1 MTADQYLRNVLSQQR
16 LTSEELDELRAHRA
30 DVQTVLEDHF
40 SESNPDIRYA
50 GSYKKKT
57 MIRDAYDLDVACYF
71 GHEDTAA
78 GQNLREIYDACAEA
92 LTESYHLQ
100 RKRSALRVMEKGALV
115 SRTDFRIDVVPGRYT
130 NDERSD
136 AFLHQEGG
144 GKTRLKTNL
153 QVHVKHIRDSGVRDA
168 IKLLKLWRY
177 QRSIQI
183 KTFVLEL
190 LAVDLLKYRK
200 AAKLSTQFRHVL
212 TECRDHP
219 DRLHVEDP
227 ANSNNDLKPLLD
239 EARSDLA
246 AWASLT
252 LEHFENDDWE
262 SVFGKL
268 PEEAKTESAIAV
280 AIGQAA
286 SRTSPSRPWLP
297 TK

>member
-1 MTADQYLRNVLSQQR
+1 MTTDQYLKNVLSQQR
-16 LTSEELDELRAHRA
+16 LTNKELNELRAHRA

-40 SESNPDIRYA
+40 SESSPDIRYA

-78 GQNLREIYDACAEA
+78 GQTLSEIYDACADA
-92 LTESYHLQ
+92 LTENYHVQ

-115 SRTDFRIDVVPGRYT
+115 SRRDFRIDVVPGRYT
-130 NDERSD
+130 NEERGD

-153 QVHVKHIRDSGVRDA
+153 QVHVEHIRDSGIREA
-168 IKLLKLWRY
+168 IKLLKLWRC
-177 QRSIQI
+177 RRDIGI

-190 LAVDLLKYRK
+190 LAIDLLKYRK
-200 AAKLSTQFRHVL
+200 AARLSAQLEHVFTVFR
-212 TECRDHP
+212 DNP
-219 DRLHVEDP
+219 DGLHVEDP
-227 ANSNNDLKPLLD
+227 ANSNNDLKPLVD

-252 LEHFENDDWE
+252 LEYIDNHDWE

-268 PEEAKTESAIAV
+268 PKEVKTEAALSV

-297 TK
+297 TR